1 MDLLWKER
9 KRIWCG
15 LPLTF
20 TVYSYDNER
29 FYVKSGFLNQRQ
41 DEVRLYRI
49 QDLTVTRSLSQRIFG
64 MGTILVNSSDK
75 TLGDFEIKNIKNVMD
90 VKEQLSALVEI
101 QRDQKRYIP
110 EKISPGIPKPI
121 MMIICNQNLKFP
133 VSIEKKI
140 PGIFY
145 LCACISC
152 CIFFFNP
159 DFYQIGNLL
168 RFHSFI
174 LFITDRF

>member
-64 MGTILVNSSDK
+64 MGTILVNSSEYSCAI
-75 TLGDFEIKNIKNVMD
+75 TPQVRQAGNR
-90 VKEQLSALVEI
+90 LSGLTETA
-101 QRDQKRYIP
+101 YA
-110 EKISPGIPKPI
+110 S
-121 MMIICNQNLKFP
+121 
-133 VSIEKKI
+133 
-140 PGIFY
+140 
-145 LCACISC
+145 
-152 CIFFFNP
+152 
-159 DFYQIGNLL
+159 LL
-168 RFHSFI
+168 A
-174 LFITDRF
+174 

>member
-64 MGTILVNSSDK
+64 MGTILVNSSCRWYW
-75 TLGDFEIKNIKNVMD
+75 LFYVLIFRFAEGSGRSVAN
-90 VKEQLSALVEI
+90 
-101 QRDQKRYIP
+101 
-110 EKISPGIPKPI
+110 
-121 MMIICNQNLKFP
+121 
-133 VSIEKKI
+133 SITK
-140 PGIFY
+140 G
-145 LCACISC
+145 
-152 CIFFFNP
+152 CIFNA
-159 DFYQIGNLL
+159 
-168 RFHSFI
+168 
-174 LFITDRF
+174 

>member
-49 QDLTVTRSLSQRIFG
+49 TDIGLTRSFWQRIMG
-64 MGTILVNSSDK
+64 MGTIQIYSSDQSM
-75 TLGDFEIKNIKNVMD
+75 GDFQLINIKDSEN
-90 VKEQLSALVEI
+90 VKEQLSQLIEAERENKRVSSREFLGGDDELDGDAL
-101 QRDQKRYIP
+101 R
-110 EKISPGIPKPI
+110 
-121 MMIICNQNLKFP
+121 
-133 VSIEKKI
+133 
-140 PGIFY
+140 
-145 LCACISC
+145 
-152 CIFFFNP
+152 
-159 DFYQIGNLL
+159 
-168 RFHSFI
+168 
-174 LFITDRF
+174 

>member
-20 TVYSYDNER
+20 TVYSYDSER

-41 DEVRLYRI
+41 DEVRLYRV

-75 TLGDFEIKNIKNVMD
+75 TLGDFEIKNINKPT
-90 VKEQLSALVEI
+90 KEEKYSFDRCTWNRKDI
-101 QRDQKRYIP
+101 FCKSHCGSDYIW
-110 EKISPGIPKPI
+110 
-121 MMIICNQNLKFP
+121 
-133 VSIEKKI
+133 
-140 PGIFY
+140 
-145 LCACISC
+145 
-152 CIFFFNP
+152 
-159 DFYQIGNLL
+159 
-168 RFHSFI
+168 
-174 LFITDRF
+174 

>member
-49 QDLTVTRSLSQRIFG
+49 QDLTVT
-64 MGTILVNSSDK
+64 
-75 TLGDFEIKNIKNVMD
+75 DFEIKNIKNVMD

-101 QRDQKRYIP
+101 QRDQKRVYTR
-110 EKISPGIPKPI
+110 ENISGDSEADHDDY
-121 MMIICNQNLKFP
+121 M
-133 VSIEKKI
+133 
-140 PGIFY
+140 
-145 LCACISC
+145 
-152 CIFFFNP
+152 
-159 DFYQIGNLL
+159 
-168 RFHSFI
+168 
-174 LFITDRF
+174 

>member
-1 MDLLWKER
+1 MSRGLGDVY
-9 KRIWCG
+9 KRQ

-75 TLGDFEIKNIKNVMD
+75 TLGDFEIKNIKNVMH

-101 QRDQKRYIP
+101 QRDQKRVYTR
-110 EKISPGIPKPI
+110 ENIS
-121 MMIICNQNLKFP
+121 
-133 VSIEKKI
+133 
-140 PGIFY
+140 
-145 LCACISC
+145 
-152 CIFFFNP
+152 
-159 DFYQIGNLL
+159 GNSEAD
-168 RFHSFI
+168 H
-174 LFITDRF
+174 DDYM

>member
-49 QDLTVTRSLSQRIFG
+49 QDLTVKMSW
-64 MGTILVNSSDK
+64 M
-75 TLGDFEIKNIKNVMD
+75 
-90 VKEQLSALVEI
+90 
-101 QRDQKRYIP
+101 
-110 EKISPGIPKPI
+110 
-121 MMIICNQNLKFP
+121 
-133 VSIEKKI
+133 
-140 PGIFY
+140 
-145 LCACISC
+145 
-152 CIFFFNP
+152 
-159 DFYQIGNLL
+159 
-168 RFHSFI
+168 
-174 LFITDRF
+174 

>member
-90 VKEQLSALVEI
+90 IKEQLSRWLKYSETKTGI
-101 QRDQKRYIP
+101 YKR
-110 EKISPGIPKPI
+110 K
-121 MMIICNQNLKFP
+121 
-133 VSIEKKI
+133 
-140 PGIFY
+140 Y
-145 LCACISC
+145 LREFRS
-152 CIFFFNP
+152 
-159 DFYQIGNLL
+159 
-168 RFHSFI
+168 RS
-174 LFITDRF
+174 

>member
-49 QDLTVTRSLSQRIFG
+49 QDLTVTRIFG

-101 QRDQKRYIP
+101 QRDQKRVYTR
-110 EKISPGIPKPI
+110 ENIS
-121 MMIICNQNLKFP
+121 
-133 VSIEKKI
+133 
-140 PGIFY
+140 
-145 LCACISC
+145 
-152 CIFFFNP
+152 
-159 DFYQIGNLL
+159 GNSEAD
-168 RFHSFI
+168 H
-174 LFITDRF
+174 DDYM

>member
-41 DEVRLYRI
+41 DV

-101 QRDQKRYIP
+101 QRDQKRVYTR
-110 EKISPGIPKPI
+110 ENISGDSEADHDDC
-121 MMIICNQNLKFP
+121 M
-133 VSIEKKI
+133 
-140 PGIFY
+140 
-145 LCACISC
+145 
-152 CIFFFNP
+152 
-159 DFYQIGNLL
+159 
-168 RFHSFI
+168 
-174 LFITDRF
+174 

>member
-49 QDLTVTRSLSQRIFG
+49 QDLTVT
-64 MGTILVNSSDK
+64 
-75 TLGDFEIKNIKNVMD
+75 
-90 VKEQLSALVEI
+90 
-101 QRDQKRYIP
+101 
-110 EKISPGIPKPI
+110 
-121 MMIICNQNLKFP
+121 ICNQNLKFP
-133 VSIEKKI
+133 VSIEKRI

-152 CIFFFNP
+152 CIFSSIRIFTRSA
-159 DFYQIGNLL
+159 I
-168 RFHSFI
+168 SCVFI
-174 LFITDRF
+174 PLYSS